1 MKEINLTT
9 KISVYLLDECTE
21 AEKKLI
27 ERAKQATKNAYARYS
42 NFKVGAA
49 LLLENG
55 EIITGNNQENAA
67 YPSGLCAERTAVFF
81 ANANYPDRKIVALA
95 VAACSTGK
103 FTKEVITPCGACRQV
118 LLEVEARYKTPMK
131 ILMYSEEGI
140 YVVDSIKDLLP
151 LSFGD
156 AMLTPRVS
164 PDTISH

>member
-81 ANANYPDRKIVALA
+81 ANANSHEDIDVQRGGDLCCGQHKGFT
-95 VAACSTGK
+95 AAEFRGCDAHSESVT
-103 FTKEVITPCGACRQV
+103 
-118 LLEVEARYKTPMK
+118 RYHF
-131 ILMYSEEGI
+131 
-140 YVVDSIKDLLP
+140 P
-151 LSFGD
+151 LIN
-156 AMLTPRVS
+156 LK
-164 PDTISH
+164 

>member
-27 ERAKQATKNAYARYS
+27 EGAKQATKNAYARYS

-95 VAACSTGK
+95 VAACSNGK

-118 LLEVEARYKTPMK
+118 LLEVETRYKNPMK
-131 ILMYSEEGI
+131 ILMYSEDEI

-156 AMLTPRVS
+156 AMLTPRV
-164 PDTISH
+164 